1 MGRDWEY
8 IFMLQEPE
16 QAEFSEGALGEDFVL
31 EGLLNL
37 FDGNEVVLLVKSVIP
52 GGHNNPISSLAD

>member
-1 MGRDWEY
+1 
-8 IFMLQEPE
+8 MLQEPE